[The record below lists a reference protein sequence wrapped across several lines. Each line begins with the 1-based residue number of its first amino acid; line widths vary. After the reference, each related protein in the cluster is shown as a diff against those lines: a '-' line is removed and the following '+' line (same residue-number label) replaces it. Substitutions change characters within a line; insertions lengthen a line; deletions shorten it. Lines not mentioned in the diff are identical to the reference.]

1 MKIKSLFISDIHLGN
16 PNSQVDKVL
25 SVLKEYDFENLF
37 IVGDFIDMTYLK
49 RNFYWHKDYS
59 TVIQKILRLS
69 RKGVNV
75 YYIIGNHDAYVRS
88 FIEDGNLNVGD
99 IILCNEYIYHSVKDE
114 KIYITHGDQFDGF
127 IIIHPFLYWLGDN
140 AYELSIKI
148 NKLYNFFRK
157 LFGYDYWSLSQ
168 YLKNKVK
175 NAIQFINE
183 YEKWSTI
190 KIKEMKCDS
199 ILMGHTHAAKIING
213 KYYNTGD
220 FVESC
225 SYIIETI
232 DGEMILKYY
241 GI

>member
-1 MKIKSLFISDIHLGN
+1 MKIKSLFISDLHLGN
-16 PNSQVDKVL
+16 PNSQADKVL
-25 SVLKEYDFENLF
+25 STLKEYEFENLF

-49 RNFYWHKDYS
+49 RKFYWHKDHS
-59 TVIQKILRLS
+59 TIIQKILRLS

-75 YYIIGNHDAYVRS
+75 FYIIGNHDAYIRS
-88 FIEDGNLNVGD
+88 IIEDQNLNVGD
-99 IILCNEYIYHSVKDE
+99 IIICNEYVYQSIKGE

-127 IIIHPFLYWLGDN
+127 IIIHPFLYWIGES
-140 AYELSIKI
+140 AYELSKKI
-148 NKLYNFFRK
+148 NKLYNFFIRI
-157 LFGYDYWSLSQ
+157 FRYDYWSLSQ
-168 YLKNKVK
+168 YLKTKVK

-183 YEKWSTI
+183 YEKWADI

-199 ILMGHTHAAKIING
+199 ILMGHTHVAKIIDG

-232 DGEMILKYY
+232 DGEMILKFCEV
-241 GI
+241 